1 MVSWVTIE
9 GFWIYLVGSNEWV
22 TSNWILVFTHRFLGS
37 PRGQH
42 CNSLEG
48 NQGFHLRPEAGRFVR
63 SFAIPRPVLW
73 DQYWQFFFTTVNGVS
88 EYSILKISWG
98 SMPPDPPRCLRL
110 RRSRGALRRQ
120 ENIHVRCFQKYVRY
134 FTKQLKTLRKCMTTG
149 CSDVQINDFSERFS
163 LFRRSFIRNWF
174 G

>member
-22 TSNWILVFTHRFLGS
+22 ASNWILVFTHRFLGS

-63 SFAIPRPVLW
+63 SFAIPGTLRSILAI
-73 DQYWQFFFTTVNGVS
+73 FTTVNGVS

-110 RRSRGALRRQ
+110 WRSRGTLRCQ
-120 ENIHVRCFQKYVRY
+120 ENIHVRCFQMSA
-134 FTKQLKTLRKCMTTG
+134 TLQNSWKPCYWLA
-149 CSDVQINDFSERFS
+149 CSVKIRMDRGFFCERFCRPW
-163 LFRRSFIRNWF
+163 LL
-174 G
+174 GA

>member
-22 TSNWILVFTHRFLGS
+22 ASNWILVFTHRFLGS

-98 SMPPDPPRCLRL
+98 ACPQTPLGACAFGAREAPYGAKKTFTSGAFRSMSATLQNSWKPW
-110 RRSRGALRRQ
+110 GNVWRQ
-120 ENIHVRCFQKYVRY
+120 VVP
-134 FTKQLKTLRKCMTTG
+134 T
-149 CSDVQINDFSERFS
+149 
-163 LFRRSFIRNWF
+163 FR
-174 G
+174 